1 MRPAPIE
8 FSPLAVRLPRR
19 RSPIRRPAA
28 GCRPRPRLRRQ
39 PCKKRP
45 RSRPGPPGAVP
56 RGADSPDDGT
66 APMPPLSPMPEEV
79 PLPTPVTGAGG
90 TASGGE
96 IATTAPGA
104 YLDSAVPMT
113 VARFRFQDG
122 SNDNFPN
129 GETSSTPQM
138 ACLFRRRKST
148 SRSIANILSTRL
160 CRWRRSSS
168 RSPSARLNPKSTA
181 AIADWGTST
190 RASNTF

>member
-1 MRPAPIE
+1 MTAP
-8 FSPLAVRLPRR
+8 
-19 RSPIRRPAA
+19 
-28 GCRPRPRLRRQ
+28 
-39 PCKKRP
+39 
-45 RSRPGPPGAVP
+45 
-56 RGADSPDDGT
+56 

-96 IATTAPGA
+96 IALTAPVR

-122 SNDNFPN
+122 FNDNFPN
-129 GETSSTPQM
+129 RGDFFY
-138 ACLFRRRKST
+138 A
-148 SRSIANILSTRL
+148 ANGLPLPEKKVDFQEYREYFEVLRL